1 MNRPETQIPQHHEDP
16 EYFREAVRYTAAETG
31 FVDRLIEKDYFAT
44 LVLSFLAGG
53 DDQMLVF
60 KGGTCLSKI
69 HAEFFRLSEDL
80 DFMISVE
87 EAGSRK
93 ERRGLIASMKRLL
106 GELPSRVPVFRVVNP
121 FRGANLSRQYIGD
134 IGYQSLLTNQEQRIK
149 IEVSLREPLL
159 APVEVAPAKTILL
172 DPVTERQLLAP
183 VEMRAMSLAEAMSEK
198 CRAAL
203 SRREA
208 AIRDFYDID
217 HAVRNLDFALDDS
230 TFEAMVSRKLSVAG
244 SDPVKIGPDRLQE
257 LRVQL
262 NTLLRSVLR
271 HEDFEA
277 FDLERA
283 YGLVEALAGK
293 LK

>member
-1 MNRPETQIPQHHEDP
+1 MSQPETQIPQYHQDP

-44 LVLSFLAGG
+44 LVLAFLAGG
-53 DDQMLVF
+53 DDKVLVF

-69 HAEFFRLSEDL
+69 HASFFRLSEDL

-87 EAGSRK
+87 QPGSRK
-93 ERRGLIASMKRLL
+93 ERRGLIASVRELL
-106 GELPSRVPVFRVVNP
+106 GGLPSHVPVFRIVNP
-121 FRGANLSRQYIGD
+121 FHGANLSRQYLGD
-134 IGYQSLLTNQEQRIK
+134 IGYQSLLTKQEQRIK

-159 APVEVAPAKTILL
+159 APSEIAPAKTILL

-198 CRAAL
+198 FRAAL

-208 AIRDFYDID
+208 AIRDFFDID
-217 HAVRNLDFALDDS
+217 HAVRKLDFALNDS
-230 TFEAMVSRKLSVAG
+230 TFETMVSRKLSVAG
-244 SDPVKIGPDRLQE
+244 NEPVKIGPDRLQE

-262 NTLLRSVLR
+262 NTLLRPVLR

-283 YGLVEALAGK
+283 YGVVEALAGR

>member
-1 MNRPETQIPQHHEDP
+1 
-16 EYFREAVRYTAAETG
+16 VRYTAAETG
-31 FVDRLIEKDYFAT
+31 FVDRLIEKDYFGT
-44 LVLSFLAGG
+44 LVLSYLAG
-53 DDQMLVF
+53 DDDHVLVF

-93 ERRGLIASMKRLL
+93 ERRGLIASVKKLL
-106 GELPSRVPVFRVVNP
+106 DELPSRVPVFRIVNA

-134 IGYQSLLTNQEQRIK
+134 IGYQSLLTNQEQHIK

-203 SRREA
+203 CRREA

-230 TFEAMVSRKLSVAG
+230 TFEAMVTRKLSVAG